1 MNISIPITNYRNC
14 YSQQLGEGQEQE
26 QEQEQVGDL
35 EEEEEEEPRPVNLII
50 YKIFV

>member
-26 QEQEQVGDL
+26 QDVGLHIVVQDFG
-35 EEEEEEEPRPVNLII
+35 VNDDTN
-50 YKIFV
+50 KTN